1 LKKLDNAKR
10 VADSMDMYVT
20 GSHKFFNNRS
30 NVDINNRLVC
40 FDVKDLNLELRKIG
54 MLIIQDA
61 VWNKV
66 AKNRYNGTKTW
77 YYMDEFHL
85 LLQHE
90 QTASYSVE
98 MWKRFRK
105 WNGFPTGITQNIKDL
120 LQTQQIESIFDNTDF
135 ICMLSQA
142 DGDRDIIMNKKN
154 LSKEQIEY
162 VTNSTEG
169 EGLIIY
175 GKSVLPFKDKFPT
188 DTELFKLLNT
198 KPSSVK
204 LIK

>member
-1 LKKLDNAKR
+1 MKKLDNAKR